1 MPTVFLHRFVRDYEI
16 QSRLYSFTSH
26 FSTLLTDPFSL
37 LQAFRWKPVVSIRTQ
52 NYDHFRWSLQ
62 LNKKTF
68 WVNILRFLSQVRK
81 TKYTLMELTCI
92 ETTGNR
98 EEALTP
104 FPNLS
109 LFFLLTFLCAVSQS
123 ESLEQA
129 KISSSHRWDRALT
142 IVSN

>member
-1 MPTVFLHRFVRDYEI
+1 
-16 QSRLYSFTSH
+16 
-26 FSTLLTDPFSL
+26 
-37 LQAFRWKPVVSIRTQ
+37 
-52 NYDHFRWSLQ
+52 
-62 LNKKTF
+62 
-68 WVNILRFLSQVRK
+68 
-81 TKYTLMELTCI
+81 MELTFI

-129 KISSSHRWDRALT
+129 KISSSHR
-142 IVSN
+142 